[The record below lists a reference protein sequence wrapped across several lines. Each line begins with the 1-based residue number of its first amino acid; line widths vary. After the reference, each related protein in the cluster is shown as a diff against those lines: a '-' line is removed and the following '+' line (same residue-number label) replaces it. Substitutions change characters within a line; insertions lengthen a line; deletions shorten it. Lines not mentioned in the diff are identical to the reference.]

1 MTQTPDL
8 ISTNWSFGQPVF
20 HIGRVIEYCSEEV
33 HRQGHDLT
41 IKDGIER
48 VGWLLNGWT
57 YALGM
62 SSLSQS
68 PDVSDA
74 IKLGTMVEP
83 VKNRFGIRTC
93 GVRVGS
99 QKCPPPERVQ
109 ALLTTLWESRDI
121 MKPIEFYKAFEQIH
135 PFVDGN
141 GRTGKVLLNW
151 LNLTLLNPIFPPAD
165 MWGAPIR
172 NP

>member
-1 MTQTPDL
+1 MTGLT
-8 ISTNWSFGQPVF
+8 TNWRHNQPVI
-20 HIGRVIEYCSEEV
+20 HMGPVIEYCAEEV

-41 IKDGIER
+41 VRDGIER
-48 VGWLLNGWT
+48 VGWLLEAWT

-62 SSLSQS
+62 SSIEHS
-68 PDVSDA
+68 PEVADA
-74 IKLGTMVEP
+74 IKLGQFIELN
-83 VKNRFGIRTC
+83 KNRSGLRTC

-99 QKCPPPERVQ
+99 QICPPSHRVPE
-109 ALLTTLWESRDI
+109 LLATLWESRDI

-151 LNLTLLNPIFPPAD
+151 LNGTLLEPIFPPAD
-165 MWGAPIR
+165 LWGAPIR